1 MELKI
6 EKYDS
11 LEKWL
16 PTNPTHPIDSGYL
29 ESLGFGHNERGEL
42 NDATKEFIE
51 SCTEDL
57 ETICPSRG
65 YGFKVYALSFAEG
78 PESYPDVQ
86 EDCRGQHHQVYYDL
100 LSEAQRECMEGVFDF
115 ESPLD
120 HEYKKRFDGF
130 MDHFGTYGCVRAPA
144 KKASL
149 NLNWHQFN
157 QSDTVYL
164 YTDWEQGFWDLSAET
179 LDNSV
184 WGELGTEKFDYRT
197 QWEAFMGQYTDLLGL
212 AMMQWWVQK
221 NCGPE
226 EMMYRWRGN
235 LGRHLGDDIED
246 ITHELAELDFL
257 NKVMVTYG
265 CNSGLKPDHFLTK
278 VMGWTDVVEFAAES
292 DENCELVPEL
302 NRACKALRHFIVE
315 LVAEAVRREQDCVV
329 ITTTGDPV
337 TYKDNGRTQETI
349 DLKKFLKERL
359 AELPTLTFDANLPI
373 KKDPVL
379 RHLATIW
386 NDCARMG
393 DVRESAEHF
402 ISMVKDRTSYDRKE
416 TL

>member
-1 MELKI
+1 
-6 EKYDS
+6 
-11 LEKWL
+11 
-16 PTNPTHPIDSGYL
+16 
-29 ESLGFGHNERGEL
+29 
-42 NDATKEFIE
+42 
-51 SCTEDL
+51 
-57 ETICPSRG
+57 
-65 YGFKVYALSFAEG
+65 
-78 PESYPDVQ
+78 
-86 EDCRGQHHQVYYDL
+86 
-100 LSEAQRECMEGVFDF
+100 
-115 ESPLD
+115 
-120 HEYKKRFDGF
+120 
-130 MDHFGTYGCVRAPA
+130 
-144 KKASL
+144 
-149 NLNWHQFN
+149 
-157 QSDTVYL
+157 
-164 YTDWEQGFWDLSAET
+164 
-179 LDNSV
+179 
-184 WGELGTEKFDYRT
+184 
-197 QWEAFMGQYTDLLGL
+197 
-212 AMMQWWVQK
+212 
-221 NCGPE
+221 
-226 EMMYRWRGN
+226 
-235 LGRHLGDDIED
+235 
-246 ITHELAELDFL
+246 
-257 NKVMVTYG
+257 VTYG

-302 NRACKALRHFIVE
+302 NKACQALRHFIVE